1 MPILDC
7 ADILDIRDVHDI
19 GYCKLDCADILDAD
33 DVDFLTD
40 TLCKSL
46 RLLKH
51 IQI

>member
-7 ADILDIRDVHDI
+7 ADILVICDVHDI